1 MNDTVYRQAAIEAM
15 CAACKDWCDEGVCQK
30 VSALQRLLSADPVIR
45 CKDCEY
51 YHRHFVRSG
60 VDLEPYKQE
69 RTDIAIWQKDE
80 GN

>member
-51 YHRHFVRSG
+51 YHPSFCEIWSRFGTVQTRENG
-60 VDLEPYKQE
+60 YCYMAE
-69 RTDIAIWQKDE
+69 RR
-80 GN
+80 G